1 MVKKSPKKKTADNQ
15 LKTKQTIVPDSLMK
29 IKAASVSPSARNQ
42 KQQVKKAVFNI
53 DNLDCAVTTDDMQNY
68 LHDINIK
75 TVSIFACKSWVTD
88 KGVTAMRV
96 CIDEKD
102 SALFMDA
109 TNWATGVIIRKW
121 KSKKITTSETT
132 GNLAQ
137 AAGSHLAIQGTRN
150 GGQ

>member
-1 MVKKSPKKKTADNQ
+1 
-15 LKTKQTIVPDSLMK
+15 MK
-29 IKAASVSPSARNQ
+29 IKAASVSPPDRNQ
-42 KQQVKKAVFNI
+42 KQPVKKAVFNI
-53 DNLDCAVTTDDMQNY
+53 DNLDCAVTTEDMQNY

-121 KSKKITTSETT
+121 KSKKNNSK
-132 GNLAQ
+132 
-137 AAGSHLAIQGTRN
+137 
-150 GGQ
+150 